1 MPRVWC
7 ATGRAIHSAGM
18 EVRMNLKETA
28 RMRRL
33 ETENQHLRETLER
46 QMAIYRDQLYEIV
59 VLKTKLD
66 LVEEA
71 MRYEE

>member
-1 MPRVWC
+1 MTRKE
-7 ATGRAIHSAGM
+7 SA
-18 EVRMNLKETA
+18 K
-28 RMRRL
+28 MRRL
-33 ETENQHLRETLER
+33 ETENQYLRETLER

-71 MRYEE
+71 MRYGE

>member
-1 MPRVWC
+1 MRV
-7 ATGRAIHSAGM
+7 T
-18 EVRMNLKETA
+18 LKESA
-28 RMRRL
+28 KMRRL

-59 VLKTKLD
+59 VLKTKID

>member
-1 MPRVWC
+1 
-7 ATGRAIHSAGM
+7 
-18 EVRMNLKETA
+18 MNLKETA

-46 QMAIYRDQLYEIV
+46 QMAIYRDQLDEIV
-59 VLKTKLD
+59 VLNTKID
-66 LVEEA
+66 LIEEA

>member
-1 MPRVWC
+1 M
-7 ATGRAIHSAGM
+7 T
-18 EVRMNLKETA
+18 LKESA
-28 RMRRL
+28 KMRRL

-46 QMAIYRDQLYEIV
+46 QMAICRDQLYEIV

>member
-1 MPRVWC
+1 MRFL
-7 ATGRAIHSAGM
+7 GRAIHSAGM
-18 EVRMNLKETA
+18 EVRMTLKESA
-28 RMRRL
+28 KMRRL

-59 VLKTKLD
+59 VLKTKID

>member
-1 MPRVWC
+1 M
-7 ATGRAIHSAGM
+7 T
-18 EVRMNLKETA
+18 LKESA
-28 RMRRL
+28 KMRRL

-46 QMAIYRDQLYEIV
+46 QMEIYRDQLYEIV

>member
-1 MPRVWC
+1 
-7 ATGRAIHSAGM
+7 
-18 EVRMNLKETA
+18 MNLKETA

-46 QMAIYRDQLYEIV
+46 QMAIYRDQLYDIV

>member
-1 MPRVWC
+1 M
-7 ATGRAIHSAGM
+7 T
-18 EVRMNLKETA
+18 LKESA

-33 ETENQHLRETLER
+33 ETENQHLRERLER

-59 VLKTKLD
+59 VLKTKID
-66 LVEEA
+66 LIEEA

>member
-1 MPRVWC
+1 MTR
-7 ATGRAIHSAGM
+7 
-18 EVRMNLKETA
+18 KESA

-66 LVEEA
+66 LIEEA
-71 MRYEE
+71 MRYGE

>member
-1 MPRVWC
+1 
-7 ATGRAIHSAGM
+7 
-18 EVRMNLKETA
+18 MNLKETA

-33 ETENQHLRETLER
+33 ETENQHLREALEK
-46 QMAIYRDQLYEIV
+46 QAAIYRDQLYEIV

-71 MRYEE
+71 MRYGE

>member
-1 MPRVWC
+1 M
-7 ATGRAIHSAGM
+7 T
-18 EVRMNLKETA
+18 LKESA
-28 RMRRL
+28 KMRRL
-33 ETENQHLRETLER
+33 ETENQHLRQAMEK
-46 QMAIYRDQLYEIV
+46 QAAIYRDQLYEIV

>member
-1 MPRVWC
+1 M
-7 ATGRAIHSAGM
+7 TI
-18 EVRMNLKETA
+18 KETA

-33 ETENQHLRETLER
+33 ETENQHLHEALEK
-46 QMAIYRDQLYEIV
+46 QAAIYRDQLYEIV